1 MDTKIITAQ
10 TIPLNGRE
18 TDTPMAVF
26 DKMKA
31 IIKSCKTLEQIDN
44 CRNLHVIY
52 NLRFPEYKEFGYR
65 IMCIHSAHSNNLL
78 IEHCNNVLASFRS
91 YSPSEI
97 AMEIDNDNLQ
107 SNNQGSEQ

>member
-26 DKMKA
+26 EKMKA
-31 IIKSCKTLEQIDN
+31 VIKSCKTLEQICN
-44 CRNLHVIY
+44 CRDLHTVY
-52 NLRFPEYKEFGYR
+52 RLRFPEYSEF
-65 IMCIHSAHSNNLL
+65 AHRLL
-78 IEHCNNVLASFRS
+78 YTHDAYYHRLLTDSCYDALKSIRR
-91 YSPSEI
+91 YSTAEI
-97 AMEIDNDNLQ
+97 AMQIDNGNLQ

>member
-10 TIPLNGRE
+10 VIPLNNRE
-18 TDTPMAVF
+18 SDTPMAVF
-26 DKMKA
+26 EKMKA

-44 CRNLHVIY
+44 CRDLHVIY

-65 IMCIHSAHSNNLL
+65 LL
-78 IEHCNNVLASFRS
+78 YAYNAYHHRLLQDACYDALKSIRR
-91 YSPSEI
+91 YSTAEI

-107 SNNQGSEQ
+107 SNNQ

>member
-10 TIPLNGRE
+10 VVPLNGRE

-44 CRNLHVIY
+44 CQDLYIIY
-52 NLRFPEYKEFGYR
+52 RLRFPEYGEFAYR
-65 IMCIHSAHSNNLL
+65 LL
-78 IEHCNNVLASFRS
+78 YAYNAYHHRLLTDSCYDALKSIRR
-91 YSPSEI
+91 YSPAEI
-97 AMEIDNDNLQ
+97 AMQIDNDNLQ
-107 SNNQGSEQ
+107 SNNQ

>member
-44 CRNLHVIY
+44 CRDLHTIY
-52 NLRFPEYKEFGYR
+52 QLRFPEYSEFAYR
-65 IMCIHSAHSNNLL
+65 LL
-78 IEHCNNVLASFRS
+78 YAYNAYHHRLLTDACYDALKSIRS
-91 YSPSEI
+91 HSPSEI
-97 AMEIDNDNLQ
+97 AMQINNDNLQ
-107 SNNQGSEQ
+107 SNNQ

>member
-31 IIKSCKTLEQIDN
+31 IIKSCKTLEQADN
-44 CRNLHVIY
+44 CRSLHIIY
-52 NLRFPEYKEFGYR
+52 NLRFPEYKEFGY
-65 IMCIHSAHSNNLL
+65 ILMYIHATRSNNLL
-78 IEHCNNVLASFRS
+78 TEHCNDALRS
-91 YSPSEI
+91 IRSHSPAEI
-97 AMEIDNDNLQ
+97 AMQIDNDNLQ
-107 SNNQGSEQ
+107 SNNQ

>member
-44 CRNLHVIY
+44 CRNLHIIY
-52 NLRFPEYKEFGYR
+52 NLRFPEYKEFGYS
-65 IMCIHSAHSNNLL
+65 IMYTHVTRSNNLL
-78 IEHCNNVLASFRS
+78 TKHCNDVLRSFHR
-91 YSPSEI
+91 YSPAEI
-97 AMEIDNDNLQ
+97 AMQIDNDDLQ
-107 SNNQGSEQ
+107 SNNQGSE